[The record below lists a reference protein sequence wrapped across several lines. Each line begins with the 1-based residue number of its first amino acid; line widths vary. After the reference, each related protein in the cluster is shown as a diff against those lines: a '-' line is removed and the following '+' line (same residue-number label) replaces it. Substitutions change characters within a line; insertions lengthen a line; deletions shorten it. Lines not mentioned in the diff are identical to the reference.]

1 MSAQQQ
7 QQGGGRMPKDFLEF
21 YDMQL
26 APLLEIRAEGFR
38 KIFELLEAK
47 KVKNY
52 SILETG
58 TVRTINEWS
67 DGQSTRL
74 FDMFVNFYQ
83 GNVYSVDISE
93 DACMTSQSVVSPKVL
108 FRCGDSVQFLH
119 ERPEYEKF
127 DLIYLDSF
135 DVDFQNAHPSSLHHI
150 FELCSVLHK
159 NTKPGT
165 IIAID
170 DNKGGVGKG
179 QYIQQY
185 FDMIGVKKVYDGYQ
199 LIYQM

>member
-1 MSAQQQ
+1 MSNNESH
-7 QQGGGRMPKDFLEF
+7 MPENFLEF
-21 YDMQL
+21 YDAQL
-26 APLLEIRAEGFR
+26 SPLLIQRAEGFR
-38 KIFELLEAK
+38 KIFELLEEK

-52 SILETG
+52 MILETG
-58 TVRTINEWS
+58 TLRTVNEWS

-93 DACMTSQSVVSPKVL
+93 DAIETASSVVSPRVF
-108 FRCGDSVQFLH
+108 FRCGDSVKFMS
-119 ERPEYEKF
+119 ERPSEEKF

-135 DVDFQNAHPSSLHHI
+135 DVDFNNTHPSSMHHI

-159 NTKPGT
+159 NTKKGT

-170 DNKGGVGKG
+170 DNMNGQGKG
-179 QYIQQY
+179 KYVAEY
-185 FDMIGVKKVYDGYQ
+185 FDMIGVNKVYDGYQ
-199 LIYQM
+199 LIYQL

>member
-1 MSAQQQ
+1 MAESK
-7 QQGGGRMPKDFLEF
+7 RYTNFLEI
-21 YDMQL
+21 YDANFASRL
-26 APLLEIRAEGFR
+26 GSRSEGFR

-52 SILETG
+52 MILETG
-58 TVRTINEWS
+58 TVRTINDWS

-93 DACMTSQSVVSPKVL
+93 DACATCQSVVSPKVF

-119 ERPEYEKF
+119 ERPSTEKF

-135 DVDFQNAHPSSLHHI
+135 DIDFEKPHPSSLHHI

-170 DNKGGVGKG
+170 HNKEGAGKGG
-179 QYIQQY
+179 YIKQY
-185 FDMIGVKKVYDGYQ
+185 FDMIGMKKVYDGYQ
-199 LIYQM
+199 LIYQVE

>member
-1 MSAQQQ
+1 METGS
-7 QQGGGRMPKDFLEF
+7 RPKNFVEF
-21 YDMQL
+21 YDSKLAQL
-26 APLLEIRAEGFR
+26 LTIRSDGFR
-38 KIFELLEAK
+38 KIFELLEEK

-52 SILETG
+52 MILETG
-58 TVRTINEWS
+58 TLRTINEWS

-74 FDMFVNFYQ
+74 FDMFVNFHQ

-93 DACMTSQSVVSPKVL
+93 DACATAQSVVSPRVL

-119 ERPEYEKF
+119 ERPCSEKF

-135 DVDFQNAHPSSLHHI
+135 DVDFENPHPSSIHHI

-159 NTKPGT
+159 NTKSGT

-170 DNKGGVGKG
+170 DNKSGVGKG

-185 FDMIGVKKVYDGYQ
+185 FEMIGMKKVYDGYQ
-199 LIYQM
+199 LIYQVE

>member
-1 MSAQQQ
+1 MEK
-7 QQGGGRMPKDFLEF
+7 PKNFIEF
-21 YDMQL
+21 YNSKL
-26 APLLEIRAEGFR
+26 APMLGIREDGFR
-38 KIFELLEAK
+38 KIFELLEEK

-52 SILETG
+52 MILETG
-58 TVRTINEWS
+58 TLRTINEWS

-74 FDMFVNFYQ
+74 FDMFVNFHQ

-93 DACMTSQSVVSPKVL
+93 DAVETAQSVVSPRVF

-119 ERPEYEKF
+119 ERSSNEKF

-135 DVDFQNAHPSSLHHI
+135 DVDFDKPHESSLNHI
-150 FELCSVLHK
+150 FELCSVIHK

-170 DNKGGVGKG
+170 DNKEGKGKG
-179 QYIQQY
+179 QYIAQY
-185 FDMIGVKKVYDGYQ
+185 FDKIGIKKVYDGYQ
-199 LIYQM
+199 LIYQL

>member
-1 MSAQQQ
+1 MEEKQY
-7 QQGGGRMPKDFLEF
+7 PKNFLEF
-21 YDMQL
+21 YDSKL
-26 APLLEIRAEGFR
+26 SPLLGIRAEGFH
-38 KIFELLEAK
+38 KIFELLEEK

-52 SILETG
+52 MILETG

-93 DACMTSQSVVSPKVL
+93 DACATSKSIVTPKVL

-119 ERPEYEKF
+119 ERPSDEKF

-135 DVDFQNAHPSSLHHI
+135 DVDFENHHPSSLHHI

-170 DNKGGVGKG
+170 DNKEGAGKG

-185 FDMIGVKKVYDGYQ
+185 FDMIGMKKVYDGYQ
-199 LIYQM
+199 LIYQIE

>member
-1 MSAQQQ
+1 MSEE
-7 QQGGGRMPKDFLEF
+7 RKMPKNFLEF
-21 YDMQL
+21 YDAQL
-26 APLLEIRAEGFR
+26 APLLQIRAEGFR
-38 KIFELLEAK
+38 KIFELLEEK

-52 SILETG
+52 MILETG
-58 TVRTINEWS
+58 TLRTINEWS

-93 DACMTSQSVVSPKVL
+93 DACETSQSVVSPRVF
-108 FRCGDSVQFLH
+108 FRCGDSVQFMH
-119 ERPEYEKF
+119 ERPESEKF

-135 DVDFQNAHPSSLHHI
+135 DVDFDKPHPSSLHHV

-185 FDMIGVKKVYDGYQ
+185 FDMIGVKKIYDGYQ
-199 LIYQM
+199 LIYQL